1 MYRVT
6 FPSEDAFDEFRE
18 AARALALAGI
28 KPDDIVWRVGEE
40 SDFFAERTPRMRTG
54 MLTVPASYLQ
64 LVKNVICHS
73 DPQRFALLHR
83 LLWRIAEG
91 ERHLLGVHSDPLVHR
106 LRRMQK
112 AVERDAHKMHA
123 FVRFRQVGGDDG
135 EHYVAWFEP
144 EHHILRRVA
153 DFFVGRFASM
163 RWAIFTP
170 RGSLAWD
177 GHEVTFGP
185 PVARAQVPTEDALDA
200 CWRTYYGATF
210 NPARANPD
218 AMRAEMPKRYWH
230 NLPEAGLIPG
240 LLADAAGR
248 KDAMLA
254 AAPTPA
260 RAASG
265 YAPALGPAA
274 PTGSVDE
281 LRAAAATC
289 ERCPLYREAT
299 QTVFGVGPV
308 DAAIVFVGEQPGD
321 QEDLAGLPFVG
332 PAGQMFDRALGEAG
346 IDRAR
351 TYVTNAVKHFKFVP
365 RGKRRIHQRPNSD
378 EIAHCRWWLDREL
391 ALIKPRLTVGLGAT
405 AARALTGRDVTISRV
420 RGKVIELPDGRAGF
434 ITVHPS
440 FLLRLPDAEA
450 QAREY
455 ARFVADL
462 TAVARHLPE
471 IRLAA

>member
-1 MYRVT
+1 MFRVT
-6 FPSEDAFDEFRE
+6 LPSEDAFDEFRE

-40 SDFFAERTPRMRTG
+40 SDFFAERTPRVRAG
-54 MLTVPASYLQ
+54 ALNVPASYLQ
-64 LVKNVICHS
+64 LAKDVICHS
-73 DPQRFALLHR
+73 DPQRFALLYR

-91 ERHLLGVHSDPLVHR
+91 ERHLMNVHSDPLVHR
-106 LRRMQK
+106 LTRMQK

-123 FVRFRQVGGDDG
+123 FVRFRQMSGEDG

-177 GHEVTFGP
+177 GREVKFGP

-200 CWRTYYGATF
+200 WWRTYYGATF

-240 LLADAAGR
+240 LLADAVGR
-248 KDAMLA
+248 EKAMLA

-260 RAASG
+260 RAAAS
-265 YAPALGPAA
+265 YSPAVASAPPA
-274 PTGSVDE
+274 GSLAE
-281 LRAAAATC
+281 LRTVAASC
-289 ERCPLYREAT
+289 ERCPLHREAT

-332 PAGQMFDRALGEAG
+332 PAGQMFDRALAEAG

-378 EIAHCRWWLDREL
+378 EIEHCRWWLDREL
-391 ALIKPRLTVGLGAT
+391 ALIKPRLTVALGAT
-405 AARALTGRDVTISRV
+405 AARALTGRDQTISRV
-420 RGKVIELPDGRAGF
+420 RGKVIDLPDGRVGF

-440 FLLRLPDAEA
+440 FLLRLPDPEA

-462 TAVARHLPE
+462 QAVARHLPE